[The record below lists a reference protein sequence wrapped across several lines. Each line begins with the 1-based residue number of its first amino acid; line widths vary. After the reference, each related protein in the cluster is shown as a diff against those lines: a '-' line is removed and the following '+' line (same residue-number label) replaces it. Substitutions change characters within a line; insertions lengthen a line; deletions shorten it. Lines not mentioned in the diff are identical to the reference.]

1 MTRAVCLAARCGALL
16 AVAAV
21 GTACRPAPVSVI
33 PGAADSGTYRRM
45 DLAVAGVGAPVY
57 RIPALAVTTAG
68 TVLAAY
74 DARPAMADV
83 PSNISVVIRRSA
95 DRGVTWLPQHVVR
108 QDPAP
113 QGYGDP
119 SLIVDRKTG
128 RIFLF
133 HAASQNRGFVG
144 SATGSDENDPN
155 VLQADYSY
163 SDDDGLTWQHRRITA
178 QIKDP
183 AWGGIFASSGAGIQ
197 IVHGRYAGR
206 LVQQYVVRYQ
216 AGNWA
221 ASAYSDDHGETWHMG
236 HLVGPGL
243 DENKSVELS
252 DGTLMLNSRATPYR
266 KVAHSNDGGAT
277 WAGLHDDLQL
287 PDPNDNGAIV
297 RFDGDAPPT
306 AARARWLLFSN
317 NESTSGRQR
326 LVVKMSCDD
335 GNSWPIRKTIEPGF
349 AAYSTLARLPDGT
362 FGMLWESDEYKRIA
376 FSTFDQRWLAGR
388 CE

>member
-1 MTRAVCLAARCGALL
+1 MV
-16 AVAAV
+16 VASLSA
-21 GTACRPAPVSVI
+21 GCRHVPVSLT
-33 PGAADSGTYRRM
+33 PAAADSGTYHRQ
-45 DLAVAGVGAPVY
+45 DLAVADVGAPVY
-57 RIPALAVTTAG
+57 RIPALAVTNSG
-68 TVLAAY
+68 TVLATY
-74 DARPAMADV
+74 DARPSMADL
-83 PSNISVVIRRSA
+83 PSHIAVVIRRST
-95 DRGVTWLPQHVVR
+95 DRGITWLPQYVVR
-108 QDPAP
+108 EGSPP

-133 HAASQNRGFVG
+133 LAASQNRGFV
-144 SATGSDENDPN
+144 SSTAGSDENDPN
-155 VLQADYSY
+155 ILQADYSY
-163 SDDDGLTWQHRRITA
+163 SDDDGITWQHRRITS

-197 IVHGRYAGR
+197 IVHGPYAGR

-221 ASAYSDDHGETWHMG
+221 ASAYSDDHGQTWHMG

-252 DGTLMLNSRATPYR
+252 SGTLMLNSRATPYR
-266 KVAHSNDGGAT
+266 KVAYSSDGGVT
-277 WAGLHDDLQL
+277 WTGLHDDIQL
-287 PDPNDNGAIV
+287 PDPNDNGALLRV
-297 RFDGDAPPT
+297 DVAAPPNDP
-306 AARARWLLFSN
+306 RARWLLFSN

-335 GNSWPIRKTIEPGF
+335 GKTWPIRKIIEPGF
-349 AAYSTLARLPDGT
+349 AAYSTLARLSDGT
-362 FGMLWESDEYKRIA
+362 FGVLWESDEYKRIT
-376 FSTFDQRWLAGR
+376 FSTFDQRWLGGS